1 MADLMNLPPLP
12 QLIVA
17 KCAGFV
23 TMSYTARS
31 VEALESAREAR
42 ERILLARI
50 AELVEALEA
59 STEIMARMYGPQ
71 AESLPPVV
79 RNRKAIDAARKAC
92 KV

>member
-1 MADLMNLPPLP
+1 MADLLNLPPLP

-42 ERILLARI
+42 ERILQARI
-50 AELVEALEA
+50 AELEAA
-59 STEIMARMYGPQ
+59 
-71 AESLPPVV
+71 AE
-79 RNRKAIDAARKAC
+79 RKEC